1 VKVTTSSLLNEPQF
15 DINRNFISASAVTS
29 LYGFALSTFAPVD
42 DPPRLFLFIRS
53 HSDFTAPTH
62 SARRRV
68 LFPTLAPSRKLNLS
82 TVGVVVL
89 HEDAAGALNSA
100 LPHQFGPIWGG
111 GGGVRNILPTV
122 CISFTPVSADDIMKT
137 VSGSIYDLC
146 NATNVLRGGTEIQT
160 FRQMYSNGG
169 VDFGSSGGPVSAQE

>member
-1 VKVTTSSLLNEPQF
+1 MQVKVTTSSLLNEPQF

-29 LYGFALSTFAPVD
+29 LYGFALSTFAQSMIHRGYFCLYEAIPILR
-42 DPPRLFLFIRS
+42 PPHIPRAAGSF
-53 HSDFTAPTH
+53 
-62 SARRRV
+62 
-68 LFPTLAPSRKLNLS
+68 FPTLAPSRKLNLS

-122 CISFTPVSADDIMKT
+122 CISFTPVSAGRYYEDGI
-137 VSGSIYDLC
+137 
-146 NATNVLRGGTEIQT
+146 
-160 FRQMYSNGG
+160 RQYL
-169 VDFGSSGGPVSAQE
+169 

>member
-82 TVGVVVL
+82 
-89 HEDAAGALNSA
+89 S
-100 LPHQFGPIWGG
+100 
-111 GGGVRNILPTV
+111 GGVG
-122 CISFTPVSADDIMKT
+122 CFA
-137 VSGSIYDLC
+137 
-146 NATNVLRGGTEIQT
+146 
-160 FRQMYSNGG
+160 
-169 VDFGSSGGPVSAQE
+169 